1 MKVKVMKSIK
11 KVAAVATG
19 ALFVGATMGVAA
31 VFGSGLGSLPSTFIH
46 NGAVNAVV
54 VVGSTAQPI
63 DILGSIDV
71 ASALTA
77 AAAAQHT
84 STSGVVTIGALS
96 LSSSAQASLVSSQNA
111 TTFGAFTP
119 SSAYLNRFNFSYG
132 RQSVALQRPNYTAV
146 ENITF
151 SKAPYFNGLN
161 VVFPAGSYNITS
173 YVVNRSHSN
182 AIVPLMDNLQY
193 LIGNK
198 SETLINFTTAANGN
212 FTVGQVQTYV
222 DQKVP
227 ATITLGTHTIGL
239 LGIATIGGGSASSS
253 YNQLEFN
260 VNGGATNYMNFSK
273 TVTTGGVTLTL
284 GSSYITNT
292 SGTFLTSL
300 GISSSSLVQRTNNS
314 ANAFGLGAYNFSSGQ
329 LSAGTKFLNFTSEAK
344 QTLTASFSAVSS
356 FGVVGLSNISLQKL
370 THVYTA
376 NKVEN
381 LTVNVGAAG
390 SVTLTPINLS
400 ASVTGMVYLRNGTD
414 SLPAVQFGTDFR
426 GAAPSASPDFALE
439 PFQTIR
445 NLSGTFNY
453 SSEYMFP
460 FTNNAHTYAQYT
472 GASTSAFSYKN
483 ANTTSQTPLL
493 FVLPNG
499 KSFAIQFNVV
509 HAWSGGTAHN
519 TSEYIS
525 NATTLWNGSYNVAPI
540 NVKMGGNY
548 SFGGFNLSFVNK
560 TLSVS
565 NATAGVIATKSYK
578 VSEVKVTGPK
588 VSVSNTAS
596 SAVALNY
603 NIVPGFTKLY
613 LANGSSYTSA
623 PIGTGGYLGTL
634 SFDGSKLVYTEP
646 MTGGTQ
652 SVSIVENHSSFFTNV
667 STPTN
672 TSADAWGAYVKGASV
687 HGATF
692 VIPTQ
697 NYTLALGGS
706 TVVGSEQNYSAGQTI
721 PNGGKVISVG
731 GAAGFTASSLFGTNV
746 FPIGTEDSSFT
757 GSSAS
762 VPVIVVGGPSV
773 NTLAQ
778 TLLGVPAG
786 SYGAGFTNKTG
797 VTSGESLVQLFS
809 NVSSLNNESA
819 LVIAGYSGEDT
830 LQASEVVAESLL
842 GTPIVT
848 LNGTKMILTSGS
860 SYTGVTVKSTS

>member
-253 YNQLEFN
+253 YNQLEFS
-260 VNGGATNYMNFSK
+260 VNGGATNYMNFSR

-314 ANAFGLGAYNFSSGQ
+314 ANAFGLGAYNFSSGT
-329 LSAGTKFLNFTSEAK
+329 LLATTKFLNFTSEAK

-376 NKVEN
+376 GKVEN
-381 LTVNVGAAG
+381 LSVNVGAAG
-390 SVTLTPINLS
+390 NITLKPVVGTASTVVLS
-400 ASVTGMVYLRNGTD
+400 NTSNG
-414 SLPAVQFGTDFR
+414 LPSIQFGTDFR
-426 GAAPSASPDFALE
+426 GGLINNNGYGGPDFALE
-439 PFQTIR
+439 HYQTLT
-445 NLSGTFNY
+445 NLSGTY
-453 SSEYMFP
+453 TAKSEYMFP
-460 FTNNAHTYAQYT
+460 FNAATYTAGNAFATY
-472 GASTSAFSYKN
+472 SANKFTFSN
-483 ANTTSQTPLL
+483 ATAPSPNAKTETPLL

-499 KSFAIQFNVV
+499 KSFAVQFTVIKN
-509 HAWSGGTAHN
+509 GTTAPL
-519 TSEYIS
+519 YAA
-525 NATTLWNGSYNVAPI
+525 NATKMWNGSYSTPI
-540 NVKMGGNY
+540 TIAYGVNY
-548 SFGGFNLSFVNK
+548 SFGGFNVTFKPNETVFATNTNHVN
-560 TLSVS
+560 VS
-565 NATAGVIATKSYK
+565 DIIIK
-578 VSEVKVTGPK
+578 GPK
-588 VSVSNTAS
+588 TSVTSTVNS
-596 SAVALNY
+596 KKAVDY
-603 NIVPGFTKLY
+603 SFVPGFTKLY

-652 SVSIVENHSSFFTNV
+652 SVSISENHSNFFTNV

-706 TVVGSEQNYSAGQTI
+706 TVIGSEQNYSAGQTI

-842 GTPIVT
+842 GTPIVS